1 MNEEKISLYRVLSI
15 AGMIISAILTSS
27 ILSYL
32 NKSEM
37 EQIVCTMF
45 VILGFIPIM
54 IVELV
59 YERNRRM
66 VANNNQTSYKRIAV
80 GFALCCIFIIAI
92 SLMPEFFRPVLLIPL
107 IISAFANEHLC
118 LSFGMFANVLL
129 SMITGGSFYELLV
142 YSILLVMGIM
152 LIKFLAEKSYRIYVG
167 MFFIFI
173 SILFPNIFYYL
184 NYEEFLLKN
193 LFISIINGSV
203 LAVFVIFLYPSVK
216 RETEEEIQ
224 YQYQHI
230 LDDDYIQV
238 REVRSYSSAEYIHAR
253 KVSKIA
259 KKYAER
265 LNFQIDVCE
274 TAGFYYRL
282 GRWEG
287 NSIGNTIV
295 NSGVHKA
302 KELCFPEELI
312 QILSEYNGEEKKPST
327 PESALIHIIDA
338 LLIKL
343 ELMEKE
349 VGTSQWNREVLIYQT
364 LNDFSTAGLYD
375 ESGLSINA
383 FIKIRQWLAT
393 EELLS

>member
-1 MNEEKISLYRVLSI
+1 MNKEKISMYRVLSI

-27 ILSYL
+27 ILCYL
-32 NKSEM
+32 NQSEM

-54 IVELV
+54 IFELV

-66 VANNNQTSYKRIAV
+66 IANNNQTSYKRIAI
-80 GFALCCIFIIAI
+80 GFTLCCIIIVAI
-92 SLMPEFFRPVLLIPL
+92 SLMPEFFRPVLLIPV
-107 IISAFANEHLC
+107 IISAFGNEHLC

-142 YSILLVMGIM
+142 YSILLVIGIM
-152 LIKFLAEKSYRIYVG
+152 LTKFLAEKSYRIYIG
-167 MFFIFI
+167 MFFVFV

-193 LFISIINGSV
+193 LCISIINGIV

-224 YQYQHI
+224 NQYQHI

-238 REVRSYSSAEYIHAR
+238 REVRSYSAAEYIHAR

-259 KKYAER
+259 KKYAAQ
-265 LNFQIDVCE
+265 LNFHIDVCE
-274 TAGFYYRL
+274 AAGFYYRL

-287 NSIGNTIV
+287 NAV
-295 NSGVHKA
+295 VDSGVQKA

-327 PESALIHIIDA
+327 PESALVHIIDA

-343 ELMEKE
+343 ELLEKE